1 MEENKKYKAIIMFGP
16 QGSGKGTQARK
27 IATDYGYSFF
37 EMGQKLRNFSELD
50 HPRSGEVK
58 SHMEQGKLVPDDLI
72 TAMLEHYRDTH

>member
-1 MEENKKYKAIIMFGP
+1 MNILLVGI

-27 IATDYGYSFF
+27 IAADYGYSFF

-58 SHMEQGKLVPDDLI
+58 ACMDQ
-72 TAMLEHYRDTH
+72 